1 MSGPVTTMA
10 KTAETATTDS
20 ALKQEIVELIYRE
33 ATLLDR
39 RLWDEWISLYT
50 EDAVYWVPSWRNEE
64 ETTDEPETQ
73 LNMIYLR
80 NRGGLE
86 DRVFRIESRD
96 SYASVPLDR
105 TVHVVGNVLVE
116 SIEGDSISVWAN
128 CIVHVYGAKKGA
140 TTRASLYDFALKRV
154 GGVLRIARKK
164 ITFIDDRLQGA
175 VDIYHL

>member
-1 MSGPVTTMA
+1 MA
-10 KTAETATTDS
+10 TAIDS
-20 ALKQEIVELIYRE
+20 ALKQEVSELVYRE

-39 RLWDEWISLYT
+39 RLWDDWIGLYT
-50 EDAVYWVPSWRNEE
+50 EDAVYWVPAWRNEE
-64 ETTDEPETQ
+64 ETTDDPETQ

-116 SIEGDSISVWAN
+116 KVEGDTVTAWAN
-128 CIVHVYGAKKGA
+128 CIVHVYGTKKGP
-140 TTRASLYDFALKRV
+140 TTRASLYDFTLRRANGGLKIV
-154 GGVLRIARKK
+154 RKK

-175 VDIYHL
+175 VDFYHL